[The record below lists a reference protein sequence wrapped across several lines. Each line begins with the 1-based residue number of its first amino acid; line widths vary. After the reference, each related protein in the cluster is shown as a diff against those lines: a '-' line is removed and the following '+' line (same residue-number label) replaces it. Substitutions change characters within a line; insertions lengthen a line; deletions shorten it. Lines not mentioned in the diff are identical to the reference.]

1 MNIYNKN
8 KLDELYNINIYEKN
22 KQKLLSGGIADKFLL
37 NVKNDNRMSLDILI
51 RMTPYI
57 SDKIEKCIFE
67 LKNIE
72 PDLYYY
78 PNTDFHVTVLD
89 ILKAESNRKIP
100 NNLEE
105 YIECIKKCVS
115 EIKPFKIE
123 FNGLTASDNAIMI
136 KGYYE
141 YELQKFRESLRKLL
155 REKRLD
161 FEERYETIS
170 CHITIGRILDKINK
184 PIDLIKYI
192 EQDRMFGIMEIN
204 SFELCFH
211 NWYDTKKNILSIIKL

>member
-72 PDLYYY
+72 PNLYYY

-105 YIECIKKCVS
+105 YIKCIKKCVS